1 MRMLLYLL
9 TIGFVPGAGGAGAGQ
24 DIVAPITTAASVA
37 SGNEDQPVLLRGKIV
52 SRQSRNHYLFADE
65 SGSTLVKITR
75 RMRNGAP
82 LLPGMQVEIQGEVDT
97 SANRPPR
104 VEAKSVTVVTADN
117 TWTTRPAS
125 PEPQPEPAKP

>member
-1 MRMLLYLL
+1 MRMLLYMLA
-9 TIGFVPGAGGAGAGQ
+9 IGCALGAGGAGAGQ

-37 SGNEDQPVLLRGKIV
+37 AGNEDQPVLLRGKIV

-65 SGSTLVKITR
+65 SGSTLVKISR

-97 SANRPPR
+97 STNRPPK
-104 VEAKSVTVVTADN
+104 VEAKSVTVVTAHN
-117 TWTTRPAS
+117 SWTDRAPS
-125 PEPQPEPAKP
+125 PEPQPEPARP